1 MAARRVDPPNTPPAR
16 LPAPQAAAEVSRARP
31 NATPAGNVANALN
44 RPPARKPGGRDERS
58 ETRDAK
64 RTSGNKRASHE
75 PQPAGAPAARVAR
88 PAKRVGSGGA
98 KSPDP
103 WARPSLRNVL
113 FEFTAPAG
121 GFPPPAGAP
130 TVVILRDLLGM
141 LPTLPDDLGA
151 LAESA
156 LRHEI
161 AWWLRANRTLWQ
173 SVVR

>member
-16 LPAPQAAAEVSRARP
+16 LPAPQAAADVSRARP

-88 PAKRVGSGGA
+88 PAKRVGSEGA
-98 KSPDP
+98 QSRDP
-103 WARPSLRNVL
+103 WATPSLRDVL
-113 FEFTAPAG
+113 LEFTAPAG
-121 GFPPPAGAP
+121 GLPQ
-130 TVVILRDLLGM
+130 LRIADALRYLLEM
-141 LPTLPDDLGA
+141 LPTLTDDLGA
-151 LAESA
+151 LAASA
-156 LRHEI
+156 LRQEI
-161 AWWLRANRTLWQ
+161 DRHTLLARRHQ
-173 SVVR
+173 SLVR